1 MQTKAEAHRCRQKRL
16 HTAADTSADVV
27 LDATASR
34 RPSSGQTSTR
44 LPPTLRWSSRAAAKR
59 GPGSAPTDGLP
70 ASPATSP
77 GWSHQVNLSHPPMCM
92 LTLHTPRTQFIWCV
106 RGGLAPRQMRKIYS
120 VMPPDTSVGKGV
132 RRNNNQKSDN
142 PFHRER
148 NQNGPLCATSG
159 NTKFKKQIISTPL
172 ATHKM
177 QEKQK
182 MSTPCE
188 RKLSLVTRV
197 HK

>member
-1 MQTKAEAHRCRQKRL
+1 MYANLTH
-16 HTAADTSADVV
+16 
-27 LDATASR
+27 
-34 RPSSGQTSTR
+34 
-44 LPPTLRWSSRAAAKR
+44 AKN
-59 GPGSAPTDGLP
+59 TVYFLF
-70 ASPATSP
+70 
-77 GWSHQVNLSHPPMCM
+77 
-92 LTLHTPRTQFIWCV
+92 FIFYYFFWCV